1 MNIIK
6 KYNQSDESHILAL
19 LKEGDMG
26 AYEAI
31 YNEYWPRLYG
41 YVYNRLKS
49 KEVAEEI
56 IQEVFFSLWK
66 KHEELQLTHTLSAYL
81 FTAVK
86 YQLLNYLK
94 SDRIRKTYIHQFAQ
108 LPEQRSD
115 NSNEEN
121 MAATDLKNT
130 MEKEVSR
137 LPEKCQQVFRM
148 SRHEHL
154 SITDIASTLNIS
166 HKTVENHLTKALRQ
180 LRMVLGHHLCLIIL
194 VLNAAL
200 RQ

>member
-6 KYNQSDESHILAL
+6 KYNQSDEPAILAL
-19 LKEGDMG
+19 LREGDMS

-41 YVYNRLKS
+41 YVYNRVKS

-66 KHEELQLTHTLSAYL
+66 KHTELQLTHSLTAYL

-94 SDRIRKTYIHQFAQ
+94 SDRIRKGYLSQ
-108 LPEQRSD
+108 LPEQQSD
-115 NSNEEN
+115 NSNEEHI
-121 MAATDLKNT
+121 AATDLKNT

-148 SRHEHL
+148 SRHEHR
-154 SITDIASTLNIS
+154 SITDIANTLNIS

-180 LRMVLGHHLCLIIL
+180 LRMVLGHHLFIIFLLIG
-194 VLNAAL
+194 
-200 RQ
+200 Q